1 MVKTMN
7 KKGQVMAYFFFW
19 LIALS
24 FAALDVWC
32 VGSFIMW
39 KPWFWPPIVIR
50 IIAVGIGVVSII
62 IGVVMYWRE

>member
-19 LIALS
+19 LIALA
-24 FAALDVWC
+24 FAAGAVWG

-39 KPWFWPPIVIR
+39 KPWVWPPIVIR